1 MSASSSCVF
10 DCQQG
15 FFTLLPAPASS
26 SSLQER
32 SRGLMFDGNPWAPFS
47 WELSGFPGIEMT
59 LLVCFY
65 FLYSKMTMRKKRW
78 FFFSKILAWPGS
90 QISSF
95 KNGLDTEEL
104 VYSKGLQWILMQ
116 NHALKFPLSRL
127 GYANSPAHSHMEVL
141 AQFLRTKR
149 RVAQKTKLV
158 INRGC
163 TRFT

>member
-65 FLYSKMTMRKKRW
+65 FLYSKMTMRKDQ
-78 FFFSKILAWPGS
+78 G
-90 QISSF
+90 
-95 KNGLDTEEL
+95 
-104 VYSKGLQWILMQ
+104 V
-116 NHALKFPLSRL
+116 KFPVSRMAWTLRNLCTARDCNESSCRTMPLSFP
-127 GYANSPAHSHMEVL
+127 GAGWDMQI
-141 AQFLRTKR
+141 AQHTPTWK
-149 RVAQKTKLV
+149 
-158 INRGC
+158 C
-163 TRFT
+163 